1 MATITG
7 NPSGTNV
14 IRLVLTANI
23 TFNLNAGYDGQ
34 LLTVIFQQ
42 DGTGGRTVTA
52 GTNVSSVG
60 TIASTANEDTLN
72 LYLYDALLGIWGYI
86 GQVSVT

>member
-1 MATITG
+1 MATVTG

-42 DGTGGRTVTA
+42 DGTGSRTVAA
-52 GTNVSSVG
+52 GSNVSSVG
-60 TIASTANEDTLN
+60 TVASTANEDTLN
-72 LYLYDALLGIWGYI
+72 LYVYDALLGIWGYLA
-86 GQVSVT
+86 QVSLT